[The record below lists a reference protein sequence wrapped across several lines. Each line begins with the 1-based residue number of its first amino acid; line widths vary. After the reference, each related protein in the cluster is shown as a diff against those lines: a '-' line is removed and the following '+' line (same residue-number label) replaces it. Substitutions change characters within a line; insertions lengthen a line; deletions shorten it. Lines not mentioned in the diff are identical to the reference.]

1 MDTRSG
7 ELSKPRFASAALQT
21 LGTQLGL
28 ALLSF
33 GSVLIVARTLGAAG
47 RGEVAFLTTIAV
59 LSSTLGLL
67 GIDDANVNLAG
78 REPAHRRALATN
90 SVILSSLI
98 GLVLAGVLIPLT
110 SAYPALAG
118 NTATGLRWLAVAA
131 IPVIILKTTLKFL
144 LQADFRF
151 AMSNAIWV
159 MPPLLTFL
167 ANVVLALT
175 GHLSVAAS
183 FTSWVAAHILATM
196 LLVGYIASRSTGF
209 GRPDVAV
216 ARRTLHFGGRSHV
229 GRVMMVG
236 NYRLD
241 QWLVGA
247 IAGNRE
253 LGLYSVAVSVAEVLF
268 YLPTALTIAQRPY
281 LVRTTKPD
289 AARRAARA
297 FRASA
302 TLTLAAAAGLAL
314 IAPVVMPM
322 LFGAEFER
330 SVLQLQIL
338 VVGAGGILALKLL
351 GNALTAQQRPGL
363 ATAGAAAAFATTL
376 ALDAILIPLLGGTGA
391 AIASAGSYLAGGLAT
406 AIIFMR
412 FFGMRGSSLWPRI
425 RDVPELLRTMRPVSR
440 A

>member
-7 ELSKPRFASAALQT
+7 EVSRPRFASAAVQT

-59 LSSTLGLL
+59 LCSTLGLL

-78 REPAHRRALATN
+78 REPARRRALATN
-90 SVILSSLI
+90 SLILSALI
-98 GLVLAGVLIPLT
+98 GVALAAVLIPLT
-110 SAYPALAG
+110 SAYPGLAG
-118 NTATGLRWLAVAA
+118 NAASGLRGLAVAA

-151 AMSNAIWV
+151 AVSNAVWM

-167 ANVVLALT
+167 ANAVLAVT
-175 GHLSVAAS
+175 GHLTVAAS
-183 FTSWVAAHILATM
+183 FTAWVSAHVLATA
-196 LLVGYIASRSTGF
+196 LLVGYVALRSTGF

-216 ARRTLHFGGRSHV
+216 ARQTLHFGGRSHV

-253 LGLYSVAVSVAEVLF
+253 LGLYSVAVSLAEVLF

-281 LVRTTKPD
+281 LVRAAKPD
-289 AARRAARA
+289 AGRRAARA

-302 TLTLAAAAGLAL
+302 TLTLVAAAGLAL
-314 IAPVVMPM
+314 IAPIVMPP
-322 LFGAEFER
+322 LFGDEFR
-330 SVLQLQIL
+330 DSVHQLQIL
-338 VVGAGGILALKLL
+338 VVGAVGILALKLL

-363 ATAGAAAAFATTL
+363 ATAGAAAAFVTTL
-376 ALDAILIPLLGGTGA
+376 TLDAVLIPLLGGTGA
-391 AIASAGSYLAGGLAT
+391 AIASAGAYVAGGLAT

-412 FFGMRGSSLWPRI
+412 FFGIGASSLRPRI
-425 RDVPELLRTMRPVSR
+425 RDVPDLVRTVRPVSR